1 MKILPILFLIF
12 SNALLFAQNFDV
24 SSIAEAEA
32 KSVNAHITG
41 NRNLNTNNYD
51 LKYQRLELNVDPSQ
65 AFISGT
71 ITSHFEAKEDM
82 NTITFELVNN
92 MTVSEVTQR
101 GTPLS
106 FTQNAD
112 DEVVITLPQ
121 IQNTGVLDSL
131 SVSYSGNPVHYD
143 FDSFAISTHNGHP
156 ILWTLSEPYGAKA
169 WWSCKQDLIDKIDMV
184 DIHITTP
191 QFDPLND
198 EYVAAANGVEMSQT
212 INGNLKTTHFRH
224 NYPIPAYLIGIAVTN
239 YTTYSHTVENDG
251 NPFPIINYVYPE
263 SLSSAQSQTPVTVDI
278 MNLFINKFE
287 PYPYADEK
295 YGHAQFGWG
304 GGMEHT
310 TMSFMGSFNRSLI
323 AHELGHQWFGNKVTC
338 GSWQDIW
345 LNEGFATYMSG
356 MVVESLD
363 GSGAFNSW
371 KQDQTS
377 YITDAPNGS
386 VYIPAQDTTTV
397 GRIFNSRLSY
407 SKGAMVIHML
417 RKKLGDAVFFQGLQ
431 DYLSD
436 PLLSYGYAKTPD
448 LIRNL
453 ENASGENLSEFFNDW
468 VYGEGYPSFNISWN
482 QTTTGS
488 INVRINQSQSHS
500 SVSYFEVPVPL
511 RLTGTQGE
519 TLDIVLD
526 NTFNGQ
532 NFQPAVN
539 FTVQNVQF
547 DPENDI
553 ISRNDQV
560 ILGVNEFTLENQIV
574 LYPNPTSIEIKL
586 SKSESLNVSQV
597 RIFNALGQL
606 LYAEAFSESI
616 NVSDLSSGILFFQI
630 ETSEGVINKTIVKE

>member
-1 MKILPILFLIF
+1 M
-12 SNALLFAQNFDV
+12 
-24 SSIAEAEA
+24 
-32 KSVNAHITG
+32 
-41 NRNLNTNNYD
+41 
-51 LKYQRLELNVDPSQ
+51 
-65 AFISGT
+65 
-71 ITSHFEAKEDM
+71 
-82 NTITFELVNN
+82 
-92 MTVSEVTQR
+92 
-101 GTPLS
+101 
-106 FTQNAD
+106 
-112 DEVVITLPQ
+112 
-121 IQNTGVLDSL
+121 
-131 SVSYSGNPVHYD
+131 
-143 FDSFAISTHNGHP
+143 
-156 ILWTLSEPYGAKA
+156 
-169 WWSCKQDLIDKIDMV
+169 
-184 DIHITTP
+184 
-191 QFDPLND
+191 
-198 EYVAAANGVEMSQT
+198 
-212 INGNLKTTHFRH
+212 
-224 NYPIPAYLIGIAVTN
+224 
-239 YTTYSHTVENDG
+239 
-251 NPFPIINYVYPE
+251 
-263 SLSSAQSQTPVTVDI
+263 
-278 MNLFINKFE
+278 
-287 PYPYADEK
+287 
-295 YGHAQFGWG
+295 
-304 GGMEHT
+304 
-310 TMSFMGSFNRSLI
+310 
-323 AHELGHQWFGNKVTC
+323 
-338 GSWQDIW
+338 
-345 LNEGFATYMSG
+345 
-356 MVVESLD
+356 
-363 GSGAFNSW
+363 
-371 KQDQTS
+371 
-377 YITDAPNGS
+377 
-386 VYIPAQDTTTV
+386 
-397 GRIFNSRLSY
+397 
-407 SKGAMVIHML
+407 
-417 RKKLGDAVFFQGLQ
+417 
-431 DYLSD
+431 SD

-560 ILGVNEFTLENQIV
+560 ILGVNEFNLENQIV